1 MQMTKD
7 ESSFYDELAASFSQA
22 GERTLLTAG
31 ARHLSGTALLA
42 AVERW
47 AGALASL
54 GVAKGDRVAVQAPKS
69 LDLILLYLAT
79 LRLGAVYL
87 PLNSSYTRAEIDYF
101 LGDAEPALFV
111 CDPADCATYAEAATL
126 RGFAL
131 HGLDAQGYGS
141 LAESVDANERAAP
154 SVSVSPG
161 DLAAIVYT
169 SGTTGRSKG
178 AMITHRNLASNAR
191 ALIQCWGIVPGDVL
205 LHVLPLYHIHGLFI
219 SLNTLLLAGAR
230 TDLHAAFDS
239 GAVLAALPS
248 ATLFM
253 GVPTYYTRLLADP
266 GLDAAAAVT
275 IHLFVCG
282 SAPLTPATFDAFEA
296 RTGHRILE
304 RYGMSECGVICSNP
318 LVGDRLPGAVGT
330 PLPGVTVRIA
340 DGAPVG
346 VLEVAGPNVCDGY
359 WRQPDKTRAEFLD
372 DGYFVTGDIGTIDD
386 LGVVRIV
393 GREKDLIISGGL
405 NIYPKEI
412 ESVIN
417 AYGEVDESAV
427 IGLPHADF
435 GEGVAA
441 VVRLNPG
448 AELTQEALIA
458 RLKAELAGFKLPKAV
473 FFVDELPRNAMGKV
487 QKAALRKTYH
497 QRFDG

>member
-1 MQMTKD
+1 MTKD
-7 ESSFYDELAASFSQA
+7 ERSFYEELAASFSEA
-22 GERTLLTAG
+22 GDRTLLTSG
-31 ARHLSGTALLA
+31 ARHLAGNALLN

-47 AGALASL
+47 AGALAGL

-101 LGDAEPALFV
+101 LDDAEPTLFV
-111 CDPADCATYAEAATL
+111 CDPADAASYAAAAL
-126 RGFAL
+126 ARGFAL
-131 HGLDAQGYGS
+131 HTLDAEGKGT
-141 LAESVDANERAAP
+141 LADVGAANDRAAP
-154 SVSVSPG
+154 AVAVGAG

-191 ALIQCWGIVPGDVL
+191 ALIDCWAIGPEDVL

-219 SLNTLLLAGAR
+219 SLNTMLLAGGR
-230 TDLHAAFDS
+230 TDLHAGFD
-239 GAVLAALPS
+239 GASVLAALPS

-253 GVPTYYTRLLADP
+253 GVPTYFTRLLAEP
-266 GLDAAAAVT
+266 GLDAAAAAR
-275 IHLFVCG
+275 IRLFVCG

-318 LVGDRLPGAVGT
+318 LVGERLPGAVGK
-330 PLPGVTVRIA
+330 PLPGVTVRIV

-372 DGYFVTGDIGTIDD
+372 DGFFVTGDIGTIDSA
-386 LGVVRIV
+386 GVVRIV

-412 ESVIN
+412 ESLID
-417 AYGEVDESAV
+417 AFEEVDESAV

-448 AELTQEALIA
+448 AQLTEKALIV
-458 RLKAELAGFKLPKAV
+458 RLRTELAGFKLPKAV

-487 QKAALRKTYH
+487 QKSALRKTYQ
-497 QRFDG
+497 QRFGG